1 MGCRLFQQ
9 GNSSMTECARSMGFT
24 LICKAG
30 VFPVFR
36 FRRGPHIIPSMPNS
50 QILST
55 DDLASTE
62 RALAWEHWMSGLF
75 GGLDSDLYGDSVFDG
90 HIATSHAGDVVMTRL
105 EANRHRVMRSP
116 GLARTSD
123 MSYLKIIA
131 PWQGNAAL
139 EQQGRQ
145 TWVRPGGWAIYDTTG
160 SYEVANPERSLHLIV
175 MLPREQLTERGLRI
189 DALMG
194 RLVGGSSGISRVA
207 LETMRSIFQELP
219 LMTPEAARGA
229 GDLVIDLVRL
239 SLQELAGRTTATTQ
253 QEALKD
259 RIRDFIGQH
268 LRDPDLSLDR
278 IAQVLNCSKRH
289 LHNAFVDE
297 EDTLGHYILRRRLQA
312 CMRDLKN
319 PVHLPRTITD
329 IAFSWG
335 FNNGTHFS
343 RVFREH
349 AGLSPSEFRRAAL
362 LKEDVIPAPL
372 PIPGRMHWKQKNQL

>member
-1 MGCRLFQQ
+1 MLPSITTQ
-9 GNSSMTECARSMGFT
+9 T
-24 LICKAG
+24 
-30 VFPVFR
+30 
-36 FRRGPHIIPSMPNS
+36 RGPPIITPMSSS

-62 RALAWEHWMSGLF
+62 RALAWHGWMSELF
-75 GGLDSDLYGDSVFDG
+75 GGLDSDLYGDNVFDG
-90 HIATSHAGDVVMTRL
+90 HIASSHAGDVVMTRL

-116 GLARTSD
+116 RLARTSD
-123 MSYLKIIA
+123 TSYLKIVA

-160 SYEVANPERSLHLIV
+160 SYEVANPERSQHLIV
-175 MLPREQLTERGLRI
+175 MLPKEQLTERGLRL

-194 RLVGGSSGISRVA
+194 RHVGGSSGISRVA
-207 LETMRSIFQELP
+207 LETMRNIFQELP

-239 SLQELAGRTTATTQ
+239 SLQELAGRATATTQ

-268 LRDPDLSLDR
+268 LRDPDLSINR

-289 LHNAFVDE
+289 LHNAFADE
-297 EDTLGHYILRRRLQA
+297 EDTLGHYILHRRLQA

-319 PVHLPRTITD
+319 PAHLQRTITD
-329 IAFSWG
+329 VAFSWG

-349 AGLSPSEFRRAAL
+349 TGLSPRDFRQAAL
-362 LKEDVIPAPL
+362 LNADIVL
-372 PIPGRMHWKQKNQL
+372 PSSRR